1 MVATLEL
8 HRPAR
13 SAEAPAG
20 RRTGVPRPVLW
31 WVEALAAAVVA
42 AAYVLMPRS
51 APADATVLAASE
63 RGADVYALER
73 SIGLDVEHG
82 VQTLVGSWQLEAV
95 ANVLYGSLH
104 FVVTA
109 AAFVVL
115 LRQRSHHYA
124 WWRTSFVVA
133 SLIAFATQ
141 HLWPVAP
148 PRLIER
154 GDGSTL
160 LADWLAEHPAL
171 WSFESGPISEL
182 ANHHAAMPSM
192 HVGYAVLS
200 AVALG
205 MGRRRPTQVVVWSYP
220 VLVTVVVMAT
230 GNHFLL
236 DAVAGAAVA
245 AVSIVLVL
253 AARRVDVRVRDG
265 GRLGTP
271 ATSVTRTI
279 GMDGGP
285 VG

>member
-1 MVATLEL
+1 
-8 HRPAR
+8 
-13 SAEAPAG
+13 
-20 RRTGVPRPVLW
+20 VLW
-31 WVEALAAAVVA
+31 WAEALAAAVVA
-42 AAYVLMPRS
+42 AVYVLMPRS
-51 APADATVLAASE
+51 APANDTVLAAGE
-63 RGADVYALER
+63 RGADVFALER
-73 SIGLDVEHG
+73 AIGLDVERG
-82 VQTLVGSWQLEAV
+82 VQSVVGSLQMEAV

-104 FVVTA
+104 FAVTA

-115 LRQRSHHYA
+115 LRHRTHSYA

-133 SLIAFATQ
+133 SLVAFVAQ

-148 PRLIER
+148 PRLVQR

-171 WSFESGPISEL
+171 WTFESGPISEL

-205 MGRRRPTQVVVWSYP
+205 MGRRRPTQVVAGAYP

-236 DAVAGAAVA
+236 DALAGAAVA
-245 AVSIVLVL
+245 GASIAVVL
-253 AARRVDVRVRDG
+253 AARRLADRVGGG
-265 GRLGTP
+265 GRPGTP
-271 ATSVTRTI
+271 ATTVTATI
-279 GMDGGP
+279 GLAGERRG
-285 VG
+285 